1 MEKKNPVFK
10 VCDLNVSFFLFYG
23 DRKSKINSFWI
34 FCWNQNWIQ
43 SFLSRFFFQPVSL
56 VIFTNSLWVVFF
68 LPHFRLVS
76 WNSLSRLF
84 YGQWSEKGFPGGWFT
99 TQVGVLLWICLQRN
113 GTISLV
119 NTRAHLSSLLEID
132 DRVPFSSKCF
142 LPPPPR
148 LFSPFLFP
156 NRDGDLLGIQ
166 NILWKGSAS
175 TSQEARDSPEI
186 CIVHHI
192 SDCMVSE
199 GWKGEG
205 RTCLGKIWETKQ
217 VLESDRVNSG
227 DMREKFLPR
236 A

>member
-1 MEKKNPVFK
+1 MKWERFPWRMIHNPSGGSALDLSSEKRDYIP
-10 VCDLNVSFFLFYG
+10 CQY
-23 DRKSKINSFWI
+23 KSTSQFPIGNRWPST
-34 FCWNQNWIQ
+34 
-43 SFLSRFFFQPVSL
+43 FFFKMFCTPPTPPFFSL
-56 VIFTNSLWVVFF
+56 FF
-68 LPHFRLVS
+68 
-76 WNSLSRLF
+76 
-84 YGQWSEKGFPGGWFT
+84 
-99 TQVGVLLWICLQRN
+99 
-113 GTISLV
+113 
-119 NTRAHLSSLLEID
+119 
-132 DRVPFSSKCF
+132 
-142 LPPPPR
+142 
-148 LFSPFLFP
+148 FP